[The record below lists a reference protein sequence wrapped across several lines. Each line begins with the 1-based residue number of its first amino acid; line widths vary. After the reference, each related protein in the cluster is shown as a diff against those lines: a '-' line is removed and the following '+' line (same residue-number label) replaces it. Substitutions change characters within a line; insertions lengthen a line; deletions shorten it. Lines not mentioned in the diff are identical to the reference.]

1 MYNTNV
7 FRYLLHGFMII
18 LLQTLGTDK
27 PICYSVQLGVRLWN
41 LDWLGGK
48 GLTSGGGGGGVK
60 KLYFAQFN
68 RFLPQ

>member
-41 LDWLGGK
+41 LDWLSLIFVWFNK
-48 GLTSGGGGGGVK
+48 LTHEFS
-60 KLYFAQFN
+60 
-68 RFLPQ
+68 RP